1 MRYFGEIAHRF
12 RVIAHLFPRNSASRL
27 RLDALL
33 PPSRSA
39 ISGSRARAC
48 ARDTAGMRAT
58 MHMHACMHCA
68 FAHACRRHTGVAGVV
83 ALSSL
88 QLLAPRPSI
97 CIVADGG
104 AWGDAPWRRFK
115 CMYVFTTSAGHSEQ
129 VCAATGT
136 GRAPLQPLQP
146 LRPRLY
152 RGTRADT
159 CMQPLDTPLVPRVH
173 NPLYQVSWRTA
184 SAVPQRPAYATTAP
198 GRGSRAEWTHACR

>member
-83 ALSSL
+83 AS
-88 QLLAPRPSI
+88 QLLAPRPSV
-97 CIVADGG
+97 CIVKQ
-104 AWGDAPWRRFK
+104 RRLRREA
-115 CMYVFTTSAGHSEQ
+115 TTP
-129 VCAATGT
+129 ATGRGGMHLGEDSNACTYLLRARVTQSRSVQPPVQAGRPCSPCSPYDRACT
-136 GRAPLQPLQP
+136 GVPEP
-146 LRPRLY
+146 
-152 RGTRADT
+152 TRV
-159 CMQPLDTPLVPRVH
+159 CSH
-173 NPLYQVSWRTA
+173 
-184 SAVPQRPAYATTAP
+184 
-198 GRGSRAEWTHACR
+198 